1 MVEYIS
7 CPLRRPRGIVRVPK
21 KLFQKVLEK
30 VLTKA
35 ERCDIIIGSPE
46 KGTRGESISVKR
58 LVLEN

>member
-46 KGTRGESISVKR
+46 RGTRDGVTSR
-58 LVLEN
+58 